1 MRFYKER
8 IALEEEYSR
17 RLEAISRRSIG
28 TYETGNLREAFE
40 TLRGETEQMAKSH
53 SNQAKKLQND
63 SLKTLSSFSS
73 TFVAN
78 RQPVEHSVEKI
89 RKSKQAMNSTVL
101 RLKERYQAETTKL
114 NTLIAQESLLLGREQ
129 DKNRQK
135 IHLQQEL
142 VSEVRQEYQI
152 SVKKLQELQAT
163 WIDEWRLSSAKLQE
177 MEVSR
182 IDFLLANIWEYTNS
196 VSSSC
201 VNDDAACETVR
212 KSLEQC
218 NAQQEIDLFVQKF
231 GTGREIYT
239 TEPFV
244 DYLNGESDGQFRP
257 RVVNT
262 LSSETRSSSD
272 KTLLQP
278 QAAPPLISKFD
289 PRQAGTQDQ
298 PIDLDELQI
307 YEHSTMKSRPLTR
320 RPPPSEDGQTS
331 ISNPSSAASKPSSMG
346 QSLHRNDTG
355 YSNPTSV
362 SSFAGSIGSETR
374 ISKTWNSPLRRRS
387 RNADNSEAWSRK
399 SSNRRSFILE
409 NERKDTDV
417 IMAPSNE
424 DPLRATLED
433 LKHGGNGD
441 MHRLK
446 EMLNDTDPSQR
457 RSRMS
462 EVPDF
467 RSSGSSQT
475 TTGTTR
481 ILTRPKS
488 MIEDIEQY
496 QQQEAQKR
504 SAKRSS
510 FHSGIRSQSRS
521 SINIPAKL
529 SNSGLPMVTRNGK
542 RVLKHA
548 KALFDFSATI
558 DGELTFKEGDVLSVL
573 HMQEDG
579 WWECERMSN
588 GAVGLAP
595 YNYLET
601 I

>member
-1 MRFYKER
+1 GRDERGSEVVINRLHQGAQSCEELMRFYKER

-278 QAAPPLISKFD
+278 QTAPPLISK
-289 PRQAGTQDQ
+289 
-298 PIDLDELQI
+298 
-307 YEHSTMKSRPLTR
+307 
-320 RPPPSEDGQTS
+320 
-331 ISNPSSAASKPSSMG
+331 
-346 QSLHRNDTG
+346 
-355 YSNPTSV
+355 
-362 SSFAGSIGSETR
+362 
-374 ISKTWNSPLRRRS
+374 
-387 RNADNSEAWSRK
+387 
-399 SSNRRSFILE
+399 
-409 NERKDTDV
+409 KDTDV

-488 MIEDIEQY
+488 MIEDLEQY

-504 SAKRSS
+504 NAKRSS

-529 SNSGLPMVTRNGK
+529 SNNGLPMVTRNGK

-579 WWECERMSN
+579 WWECERIAN